1 MGTERAMTKVEQVLS
16 DAVEELGRM
25 ANVKACAGEP
35 IAAGDYVII
44 PIATV
49 AFGGGFGLR
58 GGAAEL
64 DMHYSDGGGVGFGGS
79 VRPVA
84 AIIVGP
90 DGVRVEPIPE
100 LDRGDWSGIVSA
112 LAERLGDRRRK

>member
-1 MGTERAMTKVEQVLS
+1 MAKVDEVLK

-35 IAAGDYVII
+35 ITAGAYVVI

-49 AFGGGFGLR
+49 AFGGGFGLGGR
-58 GGAAEL
+58 GGAERNT
-64 DMHYSDGGGVGFGGS
+64 DTDGGGGVGFGGS

-84 AIIVGP
+84 AIIIGP
-90 DGVRVEPIPE
+90 DGVRVEPIPDLE
-100 LDRGDWSGIVSA
+100 RGDWTNLVGA
-112 LAERLGDRRRK
+112 LADRLGAGGKRK